1 MILELWSC
9 HVAAD
14 WLTELYG
21 DMRLEMSY
29 WVDDDSDSWMLLKN
43 EQWTMHVYGVNL
55 DIYFS

>member
-14 WLTELYG
+14 WLTEFYG